1 MSKLMTVLV
10 ASLFTLSTPV
20 LAEAGKG
27 VNERQHRQTHRIKDG
42 VKSGE
47 LTKHETRGLV
57 HEQRDIRKLEREYRS
72 DGELTKDE
80 RKDLHQ
86 EQNQASRHIY
96 KQKHDAQEQ
105 TSPGTKSPGVNTR
118 EHNQKAR
125 IKQGVRSGELT
136 RAETKELVTE
146 QKDIRALERDHKS
159 DGSLTADERKD
170 LHHQLNQASKEVYE
184 EKHDDEARPKAQ

>member
-1 MSKLMTVLV
+1 MTVLV
-10 ASLFTLSTPV
+10 ASLLTLSMPV

-27 VNERQHRQTHRIKDG
+27 VNKRQHHQTQRIKDG

-47 LTKHETRGLV
+47 LTRRETRGLV
-57 HEQRDIRKLEREYRS
+57 HEQRDIRKLEREYKS
-72 DGELTKDE
+72 DGELTRDE
-80 RKDLHQ
+80 RKDLHR

-96 KQKHDAQEQ
+96 KQKHNAQEQ
-105 TSPGTKSPGVNTR
+105 VSPGTKSPGVNSR

-125 IKQGVRSGELT
+125 IKQGVKSGELT

-146 QKDIRALERDHKS
+146 QKDIRALEREYKS

-170 LHHQLNQASKEVYE
+170 LQQQLNQASKEIYE
-184 EKHDDEARPKAQ
+184 EKHDDEVRPKAQ